1 MKNHYKRL
9 TWACYTTS
17 ASMAVV
23 CNLPPILFLTFRSLY
38 GLSFTLL
45 GLLIFINY
53 TTQLIVDLVFS
64 FFSHKFN
71 IEKTVKFTPVLTVL
85 GLIVYAGWHYVFPNY
100 PYFGFVLG
108 TIIFSAASGLCEVL
122 ISPVIAAIPSD
133 DPDREMSKLHSVY
146 AWSLVPVVVLG
157 TLFLL
162 AFGGENWQYLILLSS
177 LLPLTSALLFQGIP
191 IPEMKTPERVSG
203 VLKLFRNKTLWLCV
217 LAIFLGGASECNMSQ
232 WVSGYAEQSLSV
244 PKMIG
249 DVFGVALFGFMLGI
263 GRTLYAKFG
272 KNLFRTLVAGFA
284 GATICYLVACF
295 SGQPY
300 LGLLGCAFT
309 GFCTSMLWPGT
320 LVVASDKFPH
330 SGVFIY
336 AVMAA
341 GGDMGA
347 SVVPQLVGLV
357 TDNAIANPTVISL
370 ASTLAYTPEQLG
382 MRVGMVVSTIF
393 PLIGIFVALALAKQ
407 GRDSVAEGDPVY
419 GDKQ

>member
-1 MKNHYKRL
+1 MKHSYKRL

-53 TTQLIVDLVFS
+53 TTQLIVDLIFS

-71 IEKTVKFTPVLTVL
+71 IEKTVKFTPVLTVC
-85 GLIVYAGWHYVFPNY
+85 GLIVYAGWHYLFPKD
-100 PYFGFVLG
+100 PYFGLVLG

-177 LLPLTSALLFQGIP
+177 LLPLTSALLFYGIP

-203 VLKLFRNKTLWLCV
+203 VLRLFRNKTLWLCV
-217 LAIFLGGASECNMSQ
+217 IAIFLGGASECNMSQ
-232 WVSGYAEQSLSV
+232 WVSGYAEQSLGV
-244 PKMIG
+244 PKIVG

-272 KNLFRTLVAGFA
+272 KNIFRTLIFGFI
-284 GATICYLVACF
+284 GATFCYLVACF
-295 SGQPY
+295 SDLPY
-300 LGLLGCAFT
+300 LGLIACAAT

-320 LVVASDKFPH
+320 LVVASDKFPK

-336 AVMAA
+336 AMMAA

-347 SVVPQLVGLV
+347 SVVPQLVGII
-357 TDNAIANPTVISL
+357 TDKAITNPFVISL
-370 ASTLAYTPEQLG
+370 ASTLAYSPEQLG
-382 MRVGMVVSTIF
+382 MRVGMIVSAVF
-393 PLIGIFVALALAKQ
+393 PLVGIFVACVLAKQ
-407 GRDSVAEGDPVY
+407 GRDSVAEGDL
-419 GDKQ
+419 D